1 MTKQERA
8 ARTRRA
14 LILSAAE
21 VFDQEGFAPA
31 SLTMISSRAGVSNGA
46 LHFHFANKNA
56 VAEAVQGEA
65 LSVLRQIAHAWPEG
79 ATPSLQSLVDTS
91 HTLAQ
96 RLQDDVVLRAGF
108 GLSGDTTWKERA
120 DLRRHWVDWVSS
132 GLTVVALD
140 GALADDVATGD
151 ALAVIAATTLGFEA
165 MGRTDPQWST
175 REMFTRLWRLLL
187 PRISA
192 DNGTGPVAPEG
203 TSAPGGVVPGPRWWP
218 ERQDAPH

>member
-1 MTKQERA
+1 M
-8 ARTRRA
+8 
-14 LILSAAE
+14 
-21 VFDQEGFAPA
+21 
-31 SLTMISSRAGVSNGA
+31 
-46 LHFHFANKNA
+46 
-56 VAEAVQGEA
+56 
-65 LSVLRQIAHAWPEG
+65 
-79 ATPSLQSLVDTS
+79 
-91 HTLAQ
+91 
-96 RLQDDVVLRAGF
+96 
-108 GLSGDTTWKERA
+108 
-120 DLRRHWVDWVSS
+120 
-132 GLTVVALD
+132 VALD